1 MKDTFGRKIEYMRIS
16 LTEKCNLRCRYC
28 MPDTGVD
35 IKKHDEMLTEEE
47 LLMICKVAARNGV
60 KKFRLTGGEP
70 LVKKNFL
77 EICRNIKKIDGVEEL
92 CVTTNGSL
100 LYKCASDLKAIGVDR
115 INISLDTLDKEKFK
129 FITRIG
135 NLEDTLNGIKAAID
149 AGFKKIKINT
159 VLIGGFN
166 DDEVIDFVNLTKK
179 YPIDVRF
186 IELMPM
192 YDSGDFKKEAF
203 VPNKKVLDILDANN
217 IKYKEI
223 ERLDPIT
230 GKPNDNGTAKL
241 YKIEGALGN
250 IGLISPLSHSFCATC
265 NRVRLTADGKL
276 KPCLHSNQEINIKGL
291 SEEEMDVKFKEA
303 ILAKP
308 AEHDFLSSESRTK
321 AGRNMNQIGG

>member
-1 MKDTFGRKIEYMRIS
+1 MKDTYGRKIEYMRIS

-28 MPDTGVD
+28 MPSEGVD
-35 IKKHDEMLTEEE
+35 VKKHEDMLTEEE
-47 LLMICKVAARNGV
+47 LLTICKVAAKNGV

-77 EICRNIKKIDGVEEL
+77 DICRKIKQIDGVEEL
-92 CVTTNGSL
+92 CITTNGSL
-100 LYKCASDLKAIGVDR
+100 LSQFSKELKEIGVDR

-129 FITRIG
+129 YITRIG
-135 NLEDTLNGIKAAID
+135 NFDDTLDGIKSALD

-166 DDEVIDFVNLTKK
+166 DDEILDFVNLTKK
-179 YPIDVRF
+179 YHIDVRF

-203 VPNKKVLDILDANN
+203 IPNEKVLEVLDNN
-217 IKYKEI
+217 NVKYKEI
-223 ERLDPIT
+223 ERVDSIT
-230 GKPNDNGTAKL
+230 GKPSDNGTAKL
-241 YKIEGALGN
+241 YKIDGALGN
-250 IGLISPLSHSFCATC
+250 IGLISPLSHSFCVTC

-291 SEEEMDVKFKEA
+291 NEEEMDAKFKEA

-308 AEHDFLSSESRTK
+308 AEHDYLSSESRTK